1 MQAKI
6 QEVTKMAKIEI
17 TKDMLVGD
25 IVNNIEGAAGAL
37 MESGMHCL
45 GCPASQSESLE
56 NACMVHGLNVDEV
69 LAKVN
74 AAVQ

>member
-1 MQAKI
+1 M
-6 QEVTKMAKIEI
+6 EI

>member
-1 MQAKI
+1 
-6 QEVTKMAKIEI
+6 MAKNEI
-17 TKDMLVGD
+17 TKDMQGGD

>member
-1 MQAKI
+1 
-6 QEVTKMAKIEI
+6 MAKIEI

>member
-1 MQAKI
+1 
-6 QEVTKMAKIEI
+6 MAKIEI

-45 GCPASQSESLE
+45 GCPATQSESLE